1 MWLSGEGLSGEG
13 LSIPLLALASMASCV
28 CVELCYQECFE
39 IAGGARDACWT
50 DTNEDACIASVKQVG
65 TPTCVPAYAIL
76 CVVMFSCCASSLVV
90 LHLKNILM
98 KGHALDPDYTQP
110 G

>member
-1 MWLSGEGLSGEG
+1 MKSVAEWRGAEHTFVGSRQYGFL
-13 LSIPLLALASMASCV
+13 

-50 DTNEDACIASVKQVG
+50 DTNEDASIASVKQVG